1 MLLTLAVPLATPSE
15 FDCAAWAASGECA
28 ANHEYMRSNCKSACD
43 WNECLE
49 RSVECEAAPHT
60 LSVVCPGLCSSSD
73 ANTSLP
79 LPCDADQARCDSRKF
94 QLEASGGRKLKACVR
109 WAESE
114 ECDKN
119 AEYMLSA
126 CPLACAER
134 STAKC
139 ARWAAA
145 GECETNGAWMRH
157 GPCARACD
165 ASIGRVA
172 CDAAACA
179 SIHSDHGCALQ
190 SGGNGTARRRRVKP
204 PGYNETVELSVRND
218 GAATLQLFYAAEDGT
233 ETGYGVVP
241 PGARLG
247 QGTVVGHVWR
257 LREVVPTG
265 SSRQQQR
272 GRLVRELVAGVVS
285 VAQCACEAHL
295 RPAADY
301 PPTGAQEG
309 VNSSSLLLLASG
321 LAQRAAAYRWN
332 GSHHLRFGT
341 LVPRGYR
348 HEGSSELLVRQ
359 VWPGDLVTV
368 VLDPPPSET
377 SAGGEKVSP
386 AGSAPPLEDRSA
398 MSELP
403 QGRVVLQHLATD
415 LVVEECAAPVAPV
428 RHAGSRPA
436 QSASAER
443 EQVQSLERR
452 RQRLQQNNQQL
463 RSHLQRLQRLDESAR
478 KADNSSKAA
487 GLASDLPAVLLDEYS
502 AGTAEASALLG
513 ALEASKQAHANADA
527 SARQRH
533 RGARRASKRV
543 QPTSEPRRRQVVDPR
558 AQAHDEL

>member
-1 MLLTLAVPLATPSE
+1 MLLTLAVAPLATPSE
-15 FDCAAWAASGECA
+15 SDCAAWAASGECA

-73 ANTSLP
+73 AITSLP

-134 STAKC
+134 SAAKC

-190 SGGNGTARRRRVKP
+190 SSGNGTVRRRRVNP

-295 RPAADY
+295 R
-301 PPTGAQEG
+301 
-309 VNSSSLLLLASG
+309 
-321 LAQRAAAYRWN
+321 
-332 GSHHLRFGT
+332 SHHLRLGT

-386 AGSAPPLEDRSA
+386 AGSEPPLEDRSA

-428 RHAGSRPA
+428 
-436 QSASAER
+436 
-443 EQVQSLERR
+443 QSLERR
-452 RQRLQQNNQQL
+452 RQRLQENNQQL

-487 GLASDLPAVLLDEYS
+487 GLALDLPAVLLDEYS

-533 RGARRASKRV
+533 RGARRARKR
-543 QPTSEPRRRQVVDPR
+543 
-558 AQAHDEL
+558 AHDEL

>member
-1 MLLTLAVPLATPSE
+1 MLLTLAVAPLATPSE
-15 FDCAAWAASGECA
+15 SDCAAWAASGECA

-73 ANTSLP
+73 ASTSLP

-134 STAKC
+134 SAAKC

-247 QGTVVGHVWR
+247 QGTVVTHDWR
-257 LREVVPTG
+257 LR
-265 SSRQQQR
+265 RD
-272 GRLVRELVAGVVS
+272 LDL
-285 VAQCACEAHL
+285 L
-295 RPAADY
+295 R
-301 PPTGAQEG
+301 
-309 VNSSSLLLLASG
+309 
-321 LAQRAAAYRWN
+321 R
-332 GSHHLRFGT
+332 
-341 LVPRGYR
+341 
-348 HEGSSELLVRQ
+348 
-359 VWPGDLVTV
+359 
-368 VLDPPPSET
+368 
-377 SAGGEKVSP
+377 
-386 AGSAPPLEDRSA
+386 
-398 MSELP
+398 
-403 QGRVVLQHLATD
+403 
-415 LVVEECAAPVAPV
+415 C
-428 RHAGSRPA
+428 
-436 QSASAER
+436 
-443 EQVQSLERR
+443 
-452 RQRLQQNNQQL
+452 
-463 RSHLQRLQRLDESAR
+463 
-478 KADNSSKAA
+478 
-487 GLASDLPAVLLDEYS
+487 VLL
-502 AGTAEASALLG
+502 
-513 ALEASKQAHANADA
+513 
-527 SARQRH
+527 
-533 RGARRASKRV
+533 
-543 QPTSEPRRRQVVDPR
+543 QP
-558 AQAHDEL
+558 